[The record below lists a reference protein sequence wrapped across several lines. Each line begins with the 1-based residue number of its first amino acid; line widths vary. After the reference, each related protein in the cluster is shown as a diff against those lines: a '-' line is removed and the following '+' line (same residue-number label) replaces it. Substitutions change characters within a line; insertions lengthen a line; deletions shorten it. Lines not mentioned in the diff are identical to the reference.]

1 MKKLFTALV
10 VFILTFALFAFPALA
25 EGEEITA
32 ETPEILETETTA
44 PEEIPDAPDNSPVS
58 IPNAPENEILEQILG
73 FISNGE
79 IWGKIGATVLSVF
92 ALIFSLRS
100 ILGKIHDGIIAVTD
114 FISGKATKEETETAI
129 NTAVKGV
136 IDKYEEKH
144 KELTQQNAELSAKY
158 DKMSAILSLTVLQ
171 LVKSP
176 NARVKIMELIAD
188 TNKITEDVAEL
199 VEEITEEIAEADA
212 ATPKADTPALDAIVK
227 EHTEND
233 IIRLG

>member
-25 EGEEITA
+25 EGEENTA
-32 ETPEILETETTA
+32 ETPEITEPEATA
-44 PEEIPDAPDNSPVS
+44 PEEIPEAPDNSPVS
-58 IPNAPENEILEQILG
+58 TPNAPENEILEQILG
-73 FISNGE
+73 FVSNGE
-79 IWGKIGATVLSVF
+79 IWGKIGATVLSVL
-92 ALIFSLRS
+92 ALIFALRS
-100 ILGKIHDGIIAVTD
+100 SLGKIRDGILVVKD
-114 FISGKATKEETETAI
+114 FIAGKATKEETEAAI

-144 KELTQQNAELSAKY
+144 KELSQQNAELSAKY

-176 NARVKIMELIAD
+176 NARVQIMELIAD

-199 VEEITEEIAEADA
+199 VEKITEEIAEADA